1 MKKAT
6 LLSFLSIVS
15 LVCLSQ
21 QKIEELKTAS
31 PGTYQFVF
39 TDELADPV
47 SLNGSVL
54 EWIEENRE
62 ETKTVYLQ
70 LRDGIFVKIPSK
82 EKIKAP
88 DFELMSEYIMDPD
101 FKPALIQ
108 KE

>member
-6 LLSFLSIVS
+6 LLSFLSNVS

-21 QKIEELKTAS
+21 QKMEGTKTAS

-39 TDELADPV
+39 TDEFADPV
-47 SLNGSVL
+47 SLNGAVL
-54 EWIEENRE
+54 AWIEENRE

-70 LRDGIFVKIPSK
+70 LREGIFVKIPSK

-88 DFELMSEYIMDPD
+88 DFELMSEYLMDPD
-101 FKPALIQ
+101 FKPVFIQ

>member
-1 MKKAT
+1 MKKVT

-21 QKIEELKTAS
+21 QKIEGTKTAS

-39 TDELADPV
+39 TDEFADPV

-54 EWIEENRE
+54 AWIEENRE

-70 LRDGIFVKIPSK
+70 LREGIFVKIPSK

-88 DFELMSEYIMDPD
+88 DFELMSEYFMDPD
-101 FKPALIQ
+101 FKPVFIQ

>member
-6 LLSFLSIVS
+6 LLSFLSLVS
-15 LVCLSQ
+15 FVCLSQ
-21 QKIEELKTAS
+21 QKIEGLKTAS

-47 SLNGSVL
+47 SLNGAVL
-54 EWIEENRE
+54 AWIEENRE

-70 LRDGIFVKIPSK
+70 LREGIFVKIPSK

-88 DFELMSEYIMDPD
+88 DFELMSEYIMDPE
-101 FKPALIQ
+101 FKPVFIQ